1 MSNHCKNLKY
11 FLITSLA
18 SVILVLFTGCFELG
32 LQNAADDETTAL
44 QYEFP
49 FPVPEGEYPSPP
61 DKLAVFAQI
70 NDKEQYEKT
79 VTVIFSGG
87 KGQKQVKDV
96 WVDMYR
102 ADGKN
107 ERFEMRPEILNEIVL
122 QGSSGEDKVRV
133 FARYFDGNTYLIGE
147 RDVRVRQRV

>member
-1 MSNHCKNLKY
+1 MDNKNLKNLKN
-11 FLITSLA
+11 FV
-18 SVILVLFTGCFELG
+18 VILLVFIITLSSGCFESR
-32 LQNAADDETTAL
+32 LQDAHDGDTTVH
-44 QYEFP
+44 QYEIP
-49 FPVPEGEYPSPP
+49 FPVPEGTFPSPP

-102 ADGKN
+102 ADGQN
-107 ERFEMRPEILNEIVL
+107 NRFEMKPEIMSEIVI
-122 QGSSGEDKVRV
+122 QGSSGEDRVRV